1 MTNKIVV
8 LVVED
13 EALIRLGTLQMLEDA
28 GFEAVEAVNADEAL
42 KLLESRDDI
51 LVVFTDVNMPGSV
64 DGLRMAHTIR
74 GRWPPV
80 HLIVTSGLLSPKIE
94 DLPSRG
100 RFVRKPY
107 EFENVLAT
115 IQELLDS
122 TTPSNPDG
130 DVSSDLK

>member
-1 MTNKIVV
+1 
-8 LVVED
+8 
-13 EALIRLGTLQMLEDA
+13 
-28 GFEAVEAVNADEAL
+28 
-42 KLLESRDDI
+42 
-51 LVVFTDVNMPGSV
+51 
-64 DGLRMAHTIR
+64 MAHTIR

-130 DVSSDLK
+130 DESSDLK